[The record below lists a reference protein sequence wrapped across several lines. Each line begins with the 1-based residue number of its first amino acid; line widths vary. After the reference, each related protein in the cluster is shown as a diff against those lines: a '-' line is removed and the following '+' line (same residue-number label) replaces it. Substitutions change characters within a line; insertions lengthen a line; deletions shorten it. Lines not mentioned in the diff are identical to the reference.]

1 MENQL
6 TEAVLEKL
14 LLNKDNWNELRKID
28 PSLIAPVLRRIVER
42 DGCFPKQAVH
52 NNPGGRLVF
61 GAAITRDADGTYS
74 IHNCSLFMHANGGA
88 EPKRRRKSLTLEHAV
103 NLSYLQ
109 SRFLN

>member
-1 MENQL
+1 MENEL
-6 TEAVLEKL
+6 TEEASEKL
-14 LLNKDNWNELRKID
+14 LLNKDNWNELSKTD
-28 PSLIAPVLRRIVER
+28 PSSITPVLLHVMER

-88 EPKRRRKSLTLEHAV
+88 EPKRRRESLTLEHAV
-103 NLSYLQ
+103 NL
-109 SRFLN
+109 FLLAKPFS